1 MRTGVSISRHFIP
14 PLGQNL
20 LLALAGLLLITS
32 YSFPQYS
39 LGKKHSTIWFFPLL
53 FQMKNNRRAE
63 QQITAGRR
71 SDAERL
77 HPHLTKE
84 REGWM
89 LLMMGS
95 WLKVNGAGA

>member
-1 MRTGVSISRHFIP
+1 
-14 PLGQNL
+14 
-20 LLALAGLLLITS
+20 
-32 YSFPQYS
+32 
-39 LGKKHSTIWFFPLL
+39 
-53 FQMKNNRRAE
+53 MKNNPRAE

-71 SDAERL
+71 SDVKKL